1 MSNDPSVRRL
11 LPQNSHLGQFSY
23 APPAYQQPRE
33 TQKNY
38 VFVDEHNR
46 HKRLK
51 VMRACE
57 GCRRRKIKCDAATT
71 NTWPC
76 SACIRLKL
84 HCVRPNGQYDGS
96 ADSQP
101 YETPRSDYE
110 TGPMPDD
117 FRQMSSHPQSMMS
130 GQPKAAMYG
139 TQGPYSD
146 GHHVYQ
152 AVPYAA
158 PPPAQHNMHYTTMP
172 PVGVMDQ
179 SYAPANVF
187 PTPPMHHQQAPHSE
201 SSPESYTQDHYGQ
214 NNDLSDLLGSLKMDE
229 RGTEL
234 KAPYLDKM
242 LALRNVEDEPVTED
256 ADDFKV
262 SLPSSSV
269 PGSKIRIPPELMPDE
284 ETILH
289 YFDLY
294 FANVHPY
301 VPVLNKAQFYQQWHT
316 NRDSISPLILEAIFA
331 VAGRL
336 ADEPALG
343 QQWIALASKHADAFM
358 DVPRLS
364 TLQALLIILKA
375 REASPKKGYYYR
387 SWMSIVNCIAM
398 AKDLDLHEHYEDHK
412 AGKPCGSSPA
422 DCLTKTRIWQT
433 IFICEL
439 MIGSPQ
445 GRHDLSVDLESLDF
459 SVPRPMPGGDD
470 AEYHVTRNFTYFA
483 RSVRSVR
490 RMNNVYA
497 RIKRRK
503 DWGIDPE
510 FVQLNPSMNSWL
522 SDLPADLSVTF
533 APDGSPPWLPSHFIG
548 NLHSYY
554 YLAVLMLHRP
564 QLNFLDPNSHD
575 GQWKSH
581 MVLCLSSAKLLC
593 RLQEAMLQS
602 FGLSGL
608 QCMQRGISFT
618 IYAVLTCIPL
628 YLVALTSPD
637 PDLNSDARDYFTRH
651 MRILE
656 KTMGSWPMPE
666 MVKQIDAVREAFSA
680 DLRKPFVLKPS
691 FPYGSPVQGHS
702 TPPRANGIK
711 PPMLRTSSV
720 DQVSYTSHPITP
732 PISASPVD
740 NKSDSSPAIQSLV
753 MMASGQNSQAPS
765 LPHGIS
771 MAEPPTWNPSRIFDQ
786 WNSTFGTPQPTSVPP
801 QSSSLSVPPSSGT
814 PEVPSIQALQ
824 SANASMP
831 SGQAMP
837 PQQYSAAPVQSFVTP
852 AMWQESVASVYEG
865 GIKRHWDAR

>member
-1 MSNDPSVRRL
+1 M
-11 LPQNSHLGQFSY
+11 
-23 APPAYQQPRE
+23 
-33 TQKNY
+33 
-38 VFVDEHNR
+38 DEHNR

-101 YETPRSDYE
+101 YETPRADYE

-117 FRQMSSHPQSMMS
+117 FRQMSSQSMMG
-130 GQPKAAMYG
+130 GQPKAGM
-139 TQGPYSD
+139 
-146 GHHVYQ
+146 
-152 AVPYAA
+152 YAA
-158 PPPAQHNMHYTTMP
+158 PGPYADGHNVYQNVSYPAPQPGQHSMHYTTIP
-172 PVGVMDQ
+172 PVGVLDQ
-179 SYAPANVF
+179 SYAPASVF
-187 PTPPMHHQQAPHSE
+187 PTPPMQHHHHPPHSE
-201 SSPESYTQDHYGQ
+201 SSPESYTTQDHYQ
-214 NNDLSDLLGSLKMDE
+214 NSDLADLLGSLKMDE
-229 RGTEL
+229 KGT
-234 KAPYLDKM
+234 APYLDKG
-242 LALRNVEDEPVTED
+242 LAVRNVDDDEPVTED
-256 ADDFKV
+256 ADEFKV
-262 SLPSSSV
+262 ALPMSSV

-284 ETILH
+284 ETILQ

-316 NRDSISPLILEAIFA
+316 NPESISPLILEAIFA

-336 ADEPALG
+336 ADEPARG
-343 QQWIALASKHADAFM
+343 QQWIALATKHADAFM

-375 REASPKKGYYYR
+375 REASPKKGYYFR
-387 SWMSIVNCIAM
+387 SWTSIVHCITM
-398 AKDLDLHEHYEDHK
+398 AKDLGLDEHFEDHK
-412 AGKPCGSSPA
+412 AGKSCGSSAA
-422 DCLTKTRIWQT
+422 DCLIKTRIWQT

-490 RMNNVYA
+490 RMNNVYG

-503 DWGIDPE
+503 EWGLDPE

-522 SDLPADLSVTF
+522 SDLPADLAVTF
-533 APDGSPPWLPSHFIG
+533 PPDGSPPWLPSHFIG

-564 QLNFLDPNSHD
+564 QLNFLDPNSQD

-593 RLQEAMLQS
+593 RLEEAMLQS

-618 IYAVLTCIPL
+618 IYAILTCIPL

-637 PDLNSDARDYFTRH
+637 PDLNTDARDYFTRH

-656 KTMGSWPMPE
+656 QTMDAWPMPE
-666 MVKQIDAVREAFSA
+666 MVKQINAVREAFSA
-680 DLRKPFVLKPS
+680 DLRKAFVLKPS
-691 FPYGSPVQGHS
+691 FPYGSPAHSHS
-702 TPPRANGIK
+702 TPPRGNIK

-732 PISASPVD
+732 PISAGPVD

-753 MMASGQNSQAPS
+753 MMASGQHSQAPPM
-765 LPHGIS
+765 PHGIS

-786 WNSTFGTPQPTSVPP
+786 WNSTFGTP
-801 QSSSLSVPPSSGT
+801 
-814 PEVPSIQALQ
+814 EVPSIQALQ
-824 SANASMP
+824 SANSLS
-831 SGQAMP
+831 SGQPMP

-865 GIKRHWDAR
+865 GLKRHWDAR